1 MTDTYLNAINA
12 RVESFPALPE
22 IVTKVIA
29 LTANPESC
37 ANDLMQVILPDQ
49 AMCAT
54 ILKVANSAFFGIPK
68 EVASI
73 ERAVVVLGYEEIKNI
88 VIGKAIFA
96 SFPKTTKDSRYAI
109 GLFWEHTFTCGLA
122 AKIIGMDLRLSPS
135 ELFIAGLIHD
145 IGKLAMF
152 LAFPEQYPLLKELA
166 NHHLFDT
173 IAEERKC
180 FTMSHDQVGLQL
192 AKKWLLPE
200 QLVTAIGHHHTPQ
213 DAAAAFRQYALIV
226 QVADIL
232 SLMYCSLIT
241 LKGQDVSKIF
251 ADFLP
256 ETAKLWQEIGLSWS
270 EKNLGIWFEKL
281 KHSRETD
288 QAILSI
294 FTCT

>member
-1 MTDTYLNAINA
+1 MTNTYLNSINA
-12 RVESFPALPE
+12 RIESFPALPE

-29 LTANPESC
+29 ITANPESS
-37 ANDLMQVILPDQ
+37 ANNLMQVILPDQ
-49 AMCAT
+49 SMCAT
-54 ILKVANSAFFGIPK
+54 ILKVANSAFFGIPR
-68 EVASI
+68 EVATI

-88 VIGKAIFA
+88 VIGKAIFS
-96 SFPKTTKDSRYAI
+96 SFPKTTKDTRYAI

-122 AKIIGMDLRLSPS
+122 AKIIGEDLLLSPS

-152 LAFPEQYPLLKELA
+152 LAFPEQYPLLRELA
-166 NHHLFDT
+166 NHHFIDN
-173 IAEERKC
+173 IAEEQQC

-200 QLVTAIGHHHTPQ
+200 QLVAAIGHHHAPQ
-213 DAAAAFRQYALIV
+213 DAAAFRQYALIV

-232 SLMYCSLIT
+232 SLMYCSPET
-241 LKGQDVSKIF
+241 LKGKDVSKIF

-270 EKNLGIWFEKL
+270 ENNLGLWFEKL

-288 QAILSI
+288 QVILSI
-294 FTCT
+294 FTSA

>member
-1 MTDTYLNAINA
+1 MTDHYLTSINA
-12 RVESFPALPE
+12 RIESFPALPA
-22 IVTKVIA
+22 IVTKVMTA
-29 LTANPESC
+29 TANPQCS

-54 ILKVANSAFFGIPK
+54 ILKVANSAFFGIPR
-68 EVASI
+68 EVGTI

-88 VIGKAIFA
+88 VIGKAIFS
-96 SFPKTTKDSRYAI
+96 SFPKMTKETRHRV

-122 AKIIGMDLRLSPS
+122 AKIIGEQQHLSPS

-152 LAFPEQYPLLKELA
+152 LTFPEQYPILQELA
-166 NHHLFDT
+166 NHPLFDN
-173 IAEERKC
+173 IAEERKN
-180 FTMSHDQVGLQL
+180 FTLSHDQVGLQL

-200 QLVTAIGHHHTPQ
+200 QLVAAIGYHHAPQ
-213 DAAAAFRQYALIV
+213 DAAAFRQYPLII

-232 SLMYCSLIT
+232 ALMYCSPEILRP
-241 LKGQDVSKIF
+241 KDVSKIF

-256 ETAKLWQEIGLSWS
+256 ETSTLWQEIGLNWDD
-270 EKNLGIWFEKL
+270 ENLGLWFEGL
-281 KHSRETD
+281 KRSRQND

-294 FTCT
+294 FASA

>member
-1 MTDTYLNAINA
+1 MTNTYLHSINA
-12 RVESFPALPE
+12 RIESFPALPE

-29 LTANPESC
+29 ITANPESS

-49 AMCAT
+49 AMSAT

-68 EVASI
+68 EVVTV
-73 ERAVVVLGYEEIKNI
+73 ERAVVVLGYEEVKNI

-96 SFPKTTKDSRYAI
+96 SFPKMTRDTRTTV

-122 AKIIGMDLRLSPS
+122 AKIIAEDLRLSPS

-166 NHHLFDT
+166 NHHLLYNT
-173 IAEERKC
+173 IEEQKC
-180 FTMSHDQVGLQL
+180 YSISHDQVGLQL
-192 AKKWLLPE
+192 ARKWLLPD
-200 QLVTAIGHHHTPQ
+200 QFAVAIGHHHAPQ
-213 DAAAAFRQYALIV
+213 EAAEFRQYALII

-232 SLMYCSLIT
+232 SLMYCSPET
-241 LKGQDVSKIF
+241 LRGKDVSKIF

-256 ETAKLWQEIGLSWS
+256 ETATLWREIGLTWS
-270 EKNLGIWFEKL
+270 DDNLGIWFEKL

-294 FTCT
+294 FTSS

>member
-1 MTDTYLNAINA
+1 MTNTYLNAINA
-12 RVESFPALPE
+12 RIESFPALPA
-22 IVTKVIA
+22 IVAKVMAI
-29 LTANPESC
+29 TANPESS

-68 EVASI
+68 EVGSI

-109 GLFWEHTFTCGLA
+109 GLFWEHAFTCGLA
-122 AKIIGMDLRLSPS
+122 AKIIGEDLLLSPS

-152 LAFPEQYPLLKELA
+152 LAFPEQYPLLRELA
-166 NHHLFDT
+166 NHHLFDNM
-173 IAEERKC
+173 AEERKC

-192 AKKWLLPE
+192 AKKWLLPA
-200 QLVTAIGHHHTPQ
+200 QLAAAIGHHHAPQ
-213 DAAAAFRQYALIV
+213 DAAVFRQYALIV

-232 SLMYCSLIT
+232 SLMYCSMDT
-241 LKGQDVSKIF
+241 LKGRDVSKIF

-256 ETAKLWQEIGLSWS
+256 ETAKLWQEIGLNWS
-270 EKNLGIWFEKL
+270 ENNLGLWFEKL

-294 FTCT
+294 FTSA